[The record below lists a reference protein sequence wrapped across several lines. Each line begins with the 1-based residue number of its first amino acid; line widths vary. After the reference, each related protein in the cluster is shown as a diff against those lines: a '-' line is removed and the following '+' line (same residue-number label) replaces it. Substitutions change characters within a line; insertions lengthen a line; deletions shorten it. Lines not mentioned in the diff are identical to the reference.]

1 MLVQPERA
9 GTASYLHMNLKEWI
23 AIISNFVVISA
34 LISYGFALFAE
45 YHASGRWAKNAT
57 GLLAGIGLLA
67 LAVAMLLTP
76 RNVMVLLEVA
86 QTGASRFFL
95 VVSSGLLLAAIAAFG
110 IINYTKPLRLW
121 HERRIGRALRRRLPR
136 VP

>member
-1 MLVQPERA
+1 
-9 GTASYLHMNLKEWI
+9 MNFKEWI
-23 AIISNFVVISA
+23 AIISNFVVIAA

-57 GLLAGIGLLA
+57 SLLAGIGLLA

-86 QTGASRFFL
+86 ETGASKFFL
-95 VVSSGLLLAAIAAFG
+95 VCSSGLLLAAIAAFG

-121 HERRIGRALRRRLPR
+121 HERRIGRALRRGLPR
-136 VP
+136 IP

>member
-1 MLVQPERA
+1 MRHI
-9 GTASYLHMNLKEWI
+9 YIMNLKEWI
-23 AIISNFVVISA
+23 AIISNFVVIAA
-34 LISYGFALFAE
+34 LITYGFALFAE

-57 GLLAGIGLLA
+57 GLLAGIGLLS

-76 RNVMVLLEVA
+76 RNVLVLLEVA

-95 VVSSGLLLAAIAAFG
+95 VCSSGLLLAAIAAFG

-121 HERRIGRALRRRLPR
+121 HERRIGRALRRELPKI
-136 VP
+136 P